1 MRPQVAKMGFSF
13 NGELSENLT
22 MDHSRLRL
30 SSVRLPARYWHLL
43 MISKKITSIVAG
55 TEKNNI
61 RLYHLDIF
69 FSASLKSLT
78 RFEQSSFIVLVLH
91 AIFFTLSVRRQT
103 VNQSVFHS
111 IDIM

>member
-1 MRPQVAKMGFSF
+1 MEALGFSF

-69 FSASLKSLT
+69 FSASLKSLHQKMPVTSRQSDT
-78 RFEQSSFIVLVLH
+78 RK
-91 AIFFTLSVRRQT
+91 T
-103 VNQSVFHS
+103 
-111 IDIM
+111 